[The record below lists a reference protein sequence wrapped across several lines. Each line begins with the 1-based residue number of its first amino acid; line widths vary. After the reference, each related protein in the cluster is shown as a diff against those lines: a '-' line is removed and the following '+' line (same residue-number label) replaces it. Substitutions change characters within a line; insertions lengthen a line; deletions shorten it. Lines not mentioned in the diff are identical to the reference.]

1 MKILMVA
8 SECVPLAKTGGLGD
22 VVGALSSALPELGV
36 ECAVALP
43 AYQRVMEKFPAEET
57 DIEVAVELAGR
68 KAAGKIFKAAVEG
81 PAPVYLIRND
91 KYFRR
96 PEFYGT
102 PQGDYPDNAER
113 FAFFSKAV
121 LELAAATGPW
131 DVIHCHDWQAAP
143 VPVLNT
149 LGRRKARPKT
159 IQTIH
164 NLAHQGVFPYSEW
177 PLLGID
183 ATYFHPKYLEFYGR
197 INFLKGGILFA
208 DALTTVSRK
217 YAQEILTPEYGSG
230 LEGVLADRKRDL
242 HGILNGVDYR
252 EWNPATDPHIKK
264 NYSAANLAGKA
275 ECKSDLERIYG
286 LPRKSSAPLLGI
298 VSRLADQKGLDLLLE
313 IIDDLLS
320 MDLQIVILGAGDQHY
335 QDLLSKLPA
344 VHPEKI
350 GVKIGFD
357 NALAHQIEAG
367 ADMFLMPSRYEPC
380 GLNQIY
386 SLKYGTVP
394 VVRATGGL
402 DDTIEDFDP
411 LSGKGNGFKFAH
423 YSGEALLSAIKRAIA
438 VYINKKAWAQVVA
451 NGMAADFSW
460 GRSAKEYLGLYREV
474 TGARKSKSQPQSA
487 A

>member
-22 VVGALSSALPELGV
+22 VVGALSNALAALGT
-36 ECAVALP
+36 ECAVVLP
-43 AYQRVMEKFPAEET
+43 AYQKVMEKFAAEET
-57 DIEVAVELAGR
+57 NIEVAVELDGR
-68 KAAGKIFKAAVEG
+68 RVSGKIFKAAVEG
-81 PAPVYLIRND
+81 PAQVYLVRND

-113 FAFFSKAV
+113 FAFFSKAA

-131 DVIHCHDWQAAP
+131 NVIHCHDWQSAL
-143 VPVLNT
+143 VPVLNKI
-149 LGRRKARPKT
+149 GAGGARPKT
-159 IQTIH
+159 VLTIH
-164 NLAHQGVFPYSEW
+164 NLAHQGLFPYAEW

-183 ATYFHPKYLEFYGR
+183 PSYYQPKYLEFYGR

-217 YAQEILTPEYGSG
+217 YAEEILTKEYGCG

-252 EWNPATDPHIKK
+252 EWNSETDPHIKK
-264 NYSAANLAGKA
+264 NYGAANPVGKA
-275 ECKSDLERIYG
+275 ECKNDLQQKYH
-286 LPRKSSAPLLGI
+286 LPQKSSAPLLGI
-298 VSRLADQKGLDLLLE
+298 VSRLADQKGIDLLLE
-313 IIDDLLS
+313 IIGNLLR
-320 MDLQIVILGAGDQHY
+320 MDLQIVVLGAGDQRY
-335 QDLLSKLPA
+335 QELLAKLPEK
-344 VHPEKI
+344 HPDKI
-350 GVKIGFD
+350 GVRIGFD

-367 ADMFLMPSRYEPC
+367 ADLFLMPSRYEPC

-386 SLKYGTVP
+386 SLKYGTPP

-402 DDTIEDFDP
+402 DDTIQDFDP
-411 LSGKGNGFKFAH
+411 LSGKGSGFKFTE
-423 YSGEALLSAIKRAIA
+423 YSGEAFLSAIKRALA

-460 GRSAKEYLGLYREV
+460 QRSAEEYLQLYRRLGEP
-474 TGARKSKSQPQSA
+474 ARAPAETSA
-487 A
+487 

>member
-22 VVGALSSALPELGV
+22 VVGALSNALAGHGA

-43 AYQRVMEKFPAEET
+43 AYQKVMEKFPAEET
-57 DIEVAVELAGR
+57 DIDVAVELDGR
-68 KAAGKIFKAAVEG
+68 RSTGKIFKAAVDG
-81 PAPVYLIRND
+81 PAPIYLVRND

-96 PEFYGT
+96 PELYGT

-113 FAFFSKAV
+113 FAFFSKAA

-131 DVIHCHDWQAAP
+131 DVIHCHDWQAAL
-143 VPVLNT
+143 VPVLN
-149 LGRRKARPKT
+149 KIAARGSRAKT
-159 IQTIH
+159 VLTIH
-164 NLAHQGVFPYSEW
+164 NLAHQGLFPYAEW

-183 ATYFHPKYLEFYGR
+183 ASYYQPKYLEFYGR

-217 YAQEILTPEYGSG
+217 YAEEILTKEYGCG

-252 EWNPATDPHIKK
+252 EWNPETDPHIKK
-264 NYSAANLAGKA
+264 NYGAAILAGKA
-275 ECKSDLERIYG
+275 VSKNDLQQKFN
-286 LPRKSSAPLLGI
+286 LPQKSSAPLLGI
-298 VSRLADQKGLDLLLE
+298 VSRLADQKGIDLVLE
-313 IIDDLLS
+313 IIGDLLR
-320 MDLQIVILGAGDQHY
+320 MDLQIVILGAGDQRY
-335 QDLLSKLPA
+335 QELLAKLPA
-344 VHPEKI
+344 KHPEKI
-350 GVKIGFD
+350 GVEIGFD

-386 SLKYGTVP
+386 SLKYGTPP

-411 LSGKGNGFKFAH
+411 LSGKGNGFKFTE

-460 GRSAKEYLGLYREV
+460 ERSAEEYLQLYRRLAAP
-474 TGARKSKSQPQSA
+474 ARATAESA